1 VPLPQPFVELP
12 VGRKTLLIEGDTRDW
27 LTFCLELLED
37 LPATSVLQFV
47 DKLVGLFDKCMNCQ
61 LKDIVVTSPRDVYVF
76 VITSQESNMNTKDRN
91 IAAMAHEQPQTH
103 YSAPKLVM
111 LGSAADL
118 TQGSVNNVF
127 SDTSAFSGQGTQVSG
142 GG

>member
-1 VPLPQPFVELP
+1 MPLPQPFVELP

-76 VITSQESNMNTKDRN
+76 VITSQESNMNTESPRL
-91 IAAMAHEQPQTH
+91 
-103 YSAPKLVM
+103 SWRLVG
-111 LGSAADL
+111 LSQA
-118 TQGSVNNVF
+118 
-127 SDTSAFSGQGTQVSG
+127 GTA
-142 GG
+142 